1 MIVDFRTWRVL
12 LLFAALSALPV
23 FVFAVGPEETGVIAF
38 GELSPV
44 ELATALAYL
53 TGAGL
58 AVYAAFHSWQLRR
71 WFFIAW
77 VLVCL
82 LLFGEET
89 SWLQSYIQYSTPDV
103 VAGNNAQ
110 GEFNLHNLN
119 FAQGSHEDRLKNV
132 DSFGALISS
141 LCRPD
146 RVIQYFFLAV
156 FALYPLLNRVR
167 KLPGF
172 VTSQQLPCPGP
183 RLLLSIWL
191 PVVVT
196 TALIFASSGDLVHAL
211 EEMREMF
218 YAMAMAAFIFVSSR
232 SLDNSVERVIPAS
245 RKPHHRFAR
254 EVPQSAERHAQVHTR
269 HSTLGR

>member
-23 FVFAVGPEETGVIAF
+23 IIFAAGPQEIAVIFF

-44 ELATALAYL
+44 ELVTALSYL

-58 AVYAAFHSWQLRR
+58 AVYAAFHSSQLRR

-82 LLFGEET
+82 LCFGEET
-89 SWLQSYIQYSTPDV
+89 SWLQSYIQYSTPEG
-103 VAGNNAQ
+103 VAANNAQ
-110 GEFNLHNLN
+110 DEFNLHNLN

-141 LCRPD
+141 GTLWRPD
-146 RVIQYFFLAV
+146 RMFQYFFLAV

-191 PVVVT
+191 PVVIS
-196 TALIFASSGDLVHAL
+196 TALIFASSGGLVHAL

-232 SLDNSVERVIPAS
+232 SLDNSSPAQ
-245 RKPHHRFAR
+245 
-254 EVPQSAERHAQVHTR
+254 QSADNRPNAGERAGSAAGTAPKAM
-269 HSTLGR
+269 

>member
-1 MIVDFRTWRVL
+1 MTSGKLPPSAGAAPWRDRLQTSGIRGEDCMIVDFRTWRVL

-23 FVFAVGPEETGVIAF
+23 LVFAVGPEETGVIWS

-44 ELATALAYL
+44 ELVTALAYL
-53 TGAGL
+53 TGACL
-58 AVYAAFHSWQLRR
+58 AVYSAFHSWQLRR

-82 LLFGEET
+82 LNFGEET
-89 SWLQSYIQYSTPDV
+89 SWLQSYIQYSTPEV
-103 VAGNNAQ
+103 VAANNAQ

-132 DSFGALISS
+132 DSFGELISS
-141 LCRPD
+141 GTLWRPD
-146 RVIQYFFLAV
+146 RVFQYFFLAV

-196 TALIFASSGDLVHAL
+196 TALIFASSGVLVHAL

-232 SLDNSVERVIPAS
+232 SLDNSVARVVPA
-245 RKPHHRFAR
+245 
-254 EVPQSAERHAQVHTR
+254 
-269 HSTLGR
+269 